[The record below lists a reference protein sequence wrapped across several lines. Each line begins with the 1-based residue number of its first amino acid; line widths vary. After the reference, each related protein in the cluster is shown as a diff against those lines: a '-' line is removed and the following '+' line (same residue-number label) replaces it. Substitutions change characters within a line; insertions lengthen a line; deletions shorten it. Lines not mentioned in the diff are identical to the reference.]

1 MPLYYIRKNIA
12 EMDVDMIVNTTN
24 INLTPGVGVSAAIYK
39 AAGEDKV
46 KHALKSYPHCLP
58 GDIVVTDGFD
68 LKAKKIIHTVGPKY
82 IDGYQGEAAILAQC
96 YQRSLVEAAV
106 LSAQSIA
113 FPLIASGT
121 YQFPKELALQIAT
134 KTIKDFL
141 EHHELDVYLV
151 VYDKESFQ
159 ISKQLYQNI
168 TSYISEANILLQ
180 KRSIQLDDNI
190 RYSLSYDSE
199 IKPVEETFSDLLFQ
213 MIDQRSLSDVE
224 VYKRANMDRKLFSK
238 IRSDKHYQPK
248 KSTVIALGIALQ
260 LSHREMNK
268 LLSKAGYTLSDS
280 ILTDRLITYFLEQKT
295 YDIHTINEAL
305 FYYTDKTL

>member
-1 MPLYYIRKNIA
+1 
-12 EMDVDMIVNTTN
+12 
-24 INLTPGVGVSAAIYK
+24 
-39 AAGEDKV
+39 
-46 KHALKSYPHCLP
+46 
-58 GDIVVTDGFD
+58 
-68 LKAKKIIHTVGPKY
+68 
-82 IDGYQGEAAILAQC
+82 
-96 YQRSLVEAAV
+96 
-106 LSAQSIA
+106 
-113 FPLIASGT
+113 
-121 YQFPKELALQIAT
+121 
-134 KTIKDFL
+134 
-141 EHHELDVYLV
+141 
-151 VYDKESFQ
+151 
-159 ISKQLYQNI
+159 
-168 TSYISEANILLQ
+168 
-180 KRSIQLDDNI
+180 
-190 RYSLSYDSE
+190 
-199 IKPVEETFSDLLFQ
+199 